1 MNKDNMIDIAYEK
14 IKKMRE
20 SGYKFL
26 GYPVYDVSKRDLG
39 KLMSI
44 ANKYGIPFGWLV
56 NLIKHETA
64 STFNPEIK
72 NSIGASGLIQFMT
85 QLYDRNK
92 KAYVKMY
99 YSKADGS
106 GRVDT
111 DALRKMSFYD
121 QLDYVDGFLNKNL
134 KRYLVDGKIPNNFS
148 QGDIFMTIFYPVS
161 VGKPD
166 FRFPDTVSKANAGI
180 RTPMDYVERALRKPI
195 FSLED
200 IPYKLADVKKKF
212 GEVFEEIKE
221 QTTEIAKKNYFP
233 LILVLVGI
241 SGLGYYLVKSKII
254 KI

>member
-56 NLIKHETA
+56 NLIRHETA
-64 STFNPEIK
+64 STFNPAIR
-72 NSIGASGLIQFMT
+72 NSIGATGLIQFMT
-85 QLYDRNK
+85 TISGK
-92 KAYVKMY
+92 KRIYA
-99 YSKADGS
+99 KADGS
-106 GRVDT
+106 KPVDT
-111 DALRKMSFYD
+111 DALKKMSFYD

-134 KRYLVDGKIPNNFS
+134 GRYLDSEGKIPNTFS

-166 FRFPDTVSKANAGI
+166 FKFPDYVSKANAGI

-200 IPYKLADVKKKF
+200 IPYTLAEVKKKF
-212 GEVFEEIKE
+212 GEVFENIKE
-221 QTTEIAKKNYFP
+221 QTSEVSKKNYFP

-241 SGLGYYLVKSKII
+241 SGLGYYLVKSKVI
-254 KI
+254 KL